1 MAFLY
6 SALLP
11 GAAQWK
17 LGQTRRI
24 AYLVLE
30 GVSWIVFG
38 RARRSASELRDRYQE
53 LAWEAAGTSSGS
65 RGEAGFAYYEAV
77 EMFERSGAFDLDP
90 TTPGLQPETDIS
102 TFNGATWALA
112 MQIHFAPGTHPAPG
126 DPVYDAALAFYRA
139 EAYGEPFEWT
149 WEGRSAE
156 WAEYRGLIESSDD
169 DFRRASQFLGVVIAN
184 HLLSAVDGYVTAR
197 ARSIAGRRSV
207 ARLRWVRDPDRG
219 GGVGLVL
226 QVRR

>member
-11 GAAQWK
+11 GVAQWK

-38 RARRSASELRDRYQE
+38 QARRSAADLRDRYQE
-53 LAWEAAGTSSGS
+53 LAWESARTSSGS
-65 RGEAGFAYYEAV
+65 RGEGGFAYYEAM

-90 TTPGLQPETDIS
+90 STPGLQPETDVS

-112 MQIHFAPGTHPAPG
+112 TQIYFAPGTHPAPG

-149 WEGRSAE
+149 WEGRTVE

-197 ARSIAGRRSV
+197 ARSMAGQRSV
-207 ARLRWVRDPDRG
+207 ARIRWVPDPYQ